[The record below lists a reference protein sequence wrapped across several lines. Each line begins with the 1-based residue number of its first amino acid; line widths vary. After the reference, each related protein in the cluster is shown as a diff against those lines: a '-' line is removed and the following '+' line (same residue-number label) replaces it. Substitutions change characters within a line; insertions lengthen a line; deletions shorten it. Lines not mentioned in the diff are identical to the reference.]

1 MATEPAGVKPASPA
15 AIERL
20 ARQYLP
26 GRGAVRLQRVGTGL
40 GSQTYRA
47 ERADRVYALR
57 VAPTDQRGE
66 GFDPR
71 WEHAVRAVAGGAGLA
86 PEVVRSDPDAG
97 ILVSHWVEGSP
108 WGAAAVDD
116 PGRIAAV
123 AALMR
128 SIHALA
134 PPQPARR
141 IGVADWIAHYERVLG
156 GPATLGDDG
165 AALRAA
171 AGVQLRLLPQTGE
184 DAPVLCHSDLHALNL
199 IETPTGLVAL
209 DWEYAHVGDPLWDV
223 VGWSCANDW
232 TDATRAV
239 LLERYLGREPTAR
252 EWARFIA
259 VGWLYDYVGVLWSEL
274 FLRRAG
280 DAEAADV
287 RARARRMIA
296 RLESPLVAAQ
306 AQIEAK

>member
-1 MATEPAGVKPASPA
+1 MAAEPAGVKPASHA
-15 AIERL
+15 GIERV

-26 GRGAVRLQRVGTGL
+26 GRGAVRLQRIGTGL
-40 GSQTYRA
+40 GSRTYRA
-47 ERADRVYALR
+47 ERAGRVYALR
-57 VAPTDQRGE
+57 FAPADERGE

-71 WEHAVRAVAGGAGLA
+71 WEHAVRTVAGAAGLA

-97 ILVSHWVEGSP
+97 ILVSRWVEGSS
-108 WGAAAVDD
+108 WDAVALDD

-134 PPQPARR
+134 PPVPARR
-141 IGVADWIAHYERVLG
+141 IGVADWIAHYERALG
-156 GPATLGDDG
+156 GSVTIVDDG

-171 AGVQLRLLPQTGE
+171 AGVRLRLLAQTDE
-184 DAPVLCHSDLHALNL
+184 DAPALCHSDLHALNL
-199 IETPTGLVAL
+199 IETPTGLLAL
-209 DWEYAHVGDPLWDV
+209 DWEYAHVGDRFWDV
-223 VGWSCANDW
+223 VGWSCACDW

-239 LLERYLGREPTAR
+239 LLERYLGREPSAR
-252 EWARFIA
+252 ERTRFVA

-274 FLRRAG
+274 FLRRAA
-280 DAEAADV
+280 DAEAADA

-296 RLESPLVAAQ
+296 RLESSRVA
-306 AQIEAK
+306 E